1 MSRLIDADDRI
12 EFIKNA
18 YCPECDNYNG
28 VRCRACPIN
37 DMIEA
42 IDQAPTVDLWHY
54 PSKGEFPEINEIVF
68 LYLKGSVYKPGCFMC
83 VSEKN
88 YEWCIDCDRNK
99 EVDRSEVLAWQYIVP
114 PKEEA

>member
-1 MSRLIDADDRI
+1 MRLIDADDRI

-42 IDQAPTVDLWHY
+42 IDDAPTVDLWHY
-54 PSKGEFPEINEIVF
+54 PSKGELPTEGETVLVAFQEGGLWYFANAEYHEGGWASVVDLGNIV
-68 LYLKGSVYKPGCFMC
+68 
-83 VSEKN
+83 
-88 YEWCIDCDRNK
+88 
-99 EVDRSEVLAWQYIVP
+99 AWQNIIP

>member
-42 IDQAPTVDLWHY
+42 IDDAPTVDLWKY
-54 PSKGEFPEINEIVF
+54 PSRGEMPKDNFSYVLVAKDNEVF
-68 LYLKGSVYKPGCFMC
+68 YGAY
-83 VSEKN
+83 
-88 YEWCIDCDRNK
+88 
-99 EVDRSEVLAWQYIVP
+99 VDPLEQWVIYPLNGMQTRYYASKVDAWMPLPPP